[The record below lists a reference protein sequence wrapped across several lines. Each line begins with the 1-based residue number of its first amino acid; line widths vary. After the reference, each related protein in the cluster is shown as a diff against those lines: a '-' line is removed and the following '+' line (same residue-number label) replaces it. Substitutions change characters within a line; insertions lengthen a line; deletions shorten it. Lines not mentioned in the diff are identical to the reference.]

1 MEYRMILGAGLT
13 ILEKIV
19 IKNILKYK
27 LKQELSNN
35 ESNCANISGG
45 GLSIWYKN
53 ESAGLKMVN

>member
-45 GLSIWYKN
+45 GLSI
-53 ESAGLKMVN
+53 